1 VSGAGDAPLYLLA
14 TDLPWWPAL
23 RRLTEPG
30 PDEDDARRAVLAALV
45 ERGLADPWSAAAD
58 ALAYGSCP
66 AWRGAEGAPGLRA
79 ALRVDVGRIARD
91 LNGWMLA
98 ERTRPDDAPALE
110 ELAEPPTGI
119 VSELAR
125 RLRDGADPAET
136 TDRVIGWRREHG
148 GGALGRFRALH
159 WNGVALLGVERPATP
174 DLERLHGL
182 AEPIAALTANTE
194 AFLRGDPAMHALLYG
209 PRGSGKSTVVRGL
222 LTRYADDGLR
232 LVEVPAEALNDL
244 PTVVSRL
251 RDRPERFVLFVDDLA
266 FEAGDARYHPLK
278 SLLEGS
284 VAERPA
290 NVRLYATSNRR
301 HLVQERLRDRPDP
314 LDDDVHAWDTQHER
328 LALAD
333 RFGLLVTFPSADR
346 RRYLA
351 IVRHLHARQAA
362 VAREGGDADDV
373 ERRADLFA
381 RSGNGY
387 SGRTAQQFVDALR
400 SGLV

>member
-1 VSGAGDAPLYLLA
+1 MSGAGSVPLYLLA

-30 PDEDDARRAVLAALV
+30 SDVDDARRAVLAALL
-45 ERGLADPWSAAAD
+45 ERDLADPWSAAAD

-66 AWRGAEGAPGLRA
+66 AWRKAESAPGLRA
-79 ALRVDVGRIARD
+79 ALRLDVARLADD
-91 LNGWMLA
+91 LARWTVA
-98 ERTRPDDAPALE
+98 ERTRPDHAPPLEAL
-110 ELAEPPTGI
+110 AAPPTGI
-119 VSELAR
+119 VAELAR
-125 RLRDGADPAET
+125 RLRDGADPDET
-136 TDRVIGWRREHG
+136 TARVVRWRRERG
-148 GGALGRFRALH
+148 GGPLGRFRALR
-159 WNGVALLGVERPATP
+159 WNGVALVGVERPAAP

-182 AEPIAALTANTE
+182 DEPVGALAANTE

-222 LTRYADDGLR
+222 LTRYAAGGLR

-244 PTVVSRL
+244 PTVVARL
-251 RDRPERFVLFVDDLA
+251 RDRPERFLLFVDDLA

-333 RFGLLVTFPSADR
+333 RFGLLVTFPSADL

-351 IVRHLHARQAA
+351 IVRHLAARDG
-362 VAREGGDADDV
+362 VEADDL
-373 ERRADLFA
+373 ERRADRFA
-381 RSGNGY
+381 RAGNGY

>member
-1 VSGAGDAPLYLLA
+1 MSGAGSAPLYLLA

-30 PDEDDARRAVLAALV
+30 PETDDARQAVLAALV
-45 ERGLADPWSAAAD
+45 ERDLADPWSAAAD

-66 AWRGAEGAPGLRA
+66 AWRKAEGAPGLRA
-79 ALRVDVGRIARD
+79 ALRLDVERLASD
-91 LNGWMLA
+91 LERWTLA
-98 ERTRPDDAPALE
+98 ERTRPDHAPALE
-110 ELAEPPTGI
+110 ALAAPTTGI
-119 VSELAR
+119 VAELAQ
-125 RLRDGADPAET
+125 RLRDGADPDET
-136 TDRVIGWRREHG
+136 TARVAGWRREHG
-148 GGALGRFRALH
+148 GGPLGRFRALH
-159 WNGVALLGVERPATP
+159 WNGVALAGVHRPAALA
-174 DLERLHGL
+174 LERLHGL
-182 AEPIAALTANTE
+182 AEPIAALAANTE

-222 LTRYADDGLR
+222 LTRYAADGLR

-244 PTVVSRL
+244 PKVVSRL
-251 RDRPERFVLFVDDLA
+251 SDRPERFLLFVDDLA

-314 LDDDVHAWDTQHER
+314 LDDDVHSWDTQHER

-351 IVRHLHARQAA
+351 IVRHLAARDG
-362 VAREGGDADDV
+362 VEADDV
-373 ERRADLFA
+373 EQRADRFA
-381 RSGNGY
+381 RAGNGY

>member
-1 VSGAGDAPLYLLA
+1 
-14 TDLPWWPAL
+14 
-23 RRLTEPG
+23 
-30 PDEDDARRAVLAALV
+30 
-45 ERGLADPWSAAAD
+45 
-58 ALAYGSCP
+58 LAYGSCP
-66 AWRGAEGAPGLRA
+66 AWSRAGDAPGLRA
-79 ALRVDVGRIARD
+79 ALRLDVARLAHQLTD
-91 LNGWMLA
+91 WRLA
-98 ERTRPDDAPALE
+98 ERSRPEHAPALDALAAPPSGIVA
-110 ELAEPPTGI
+110 ELAQ
-119 VSELAR
+119 
-125 RLRDGADPAET
+125 RLRDGADPNET
-136 TDRVIGWRREHG
+136 TERVIGWRREHG
-148 GGALGRFRALH
+148 GGPLGRFRALH
-159 WNGVALLGVERPATP
+159 WNGVALAGVERPATP
-174 DLERLHGL
+174 DLRDLYGL
-182 AEPIAALTANTE
+182 AEPVAALAANTE

-232 LVEVPAEALNDL
+232 LVEVPAEALGDL
-244 PTVVSRL
+244 PTVVARL
-251 RDRPERFVLFVDDLA
+251 RDRPERFLLFVDDLA

-284 VAERPA
+284 VAARPA

-351 IVRHLHARQAA
+351 IVRHLLAPVGA
-362 VAREGGDADDV
+362 DADDI
-373 ERRADLFA
+373 ERRADRFA

-400 SGLV
+400 SGLA